1 MSGRLF
7 PDFAVMRASII
18 MSLILCAH
26 AANAAPQASQP
37 TFMERLTSAEQPL
50 QVTGIALSG
59 PGEAVLSSA
68 VNKARYVLIGEDH
81 LSREIPRFTTA
92 LCQMMAPQGLQAL
105 AVEIGPEAAR
115 IVNDNLRRPDRI
127 DRLSRYMAAHPD
139 AIAFQNGRDE
149 SDMAAACAES
159 AGPAFSVWGLDQEFF
174 GAAGSLFEAM
184 IAAKPG
190 PIAKAA
196 IERLMAQDRVDTAAA
211 LVSGSPNQLLIYS
224 MTDAQ
229 VAQSRAAIVQDGGPR
244 VRQLFDGLAETRAIF
259 LASATGE
266 GDPNGQR
273 ARLMKRTLA
282 GYFAAKPT
290 NTGRIL
296 FKFGDNHMGKGFS
309 ALGQRDLGNFVAERA
324 EGEGTAS
331 LHMVVLGGR
340 GVHAFY
346 NGVGR
351 QARQEPFVMSDDK
364 DYAWAGDVLA
374 SRPKSASA
382 EDWLVVDLRELRDGP
397 SGDMTVQWRELIR
410 RYDIVVMAPGL
421 TPSMLVG
428 TR

>member
-7 PDFAVMRASII
+7 PDHTLVRVSII
-18 MSLILCAH
+18 LSAILGAH
-26 AANAAPQASQP
+26 AANAEPQALQP

-50 QVTGIALSG
+50 QVTETALSG
-59 PGEAVLSSA
+59 PGAAVLSSA

-127 DRLSRYMAAHPD
+127 DRLSRYMVAHPD

-149 SDMAAACAES
+149 SDMAAACAKS
-159 AGPAFSVWGLDQEFF
+159 AGPGFSVWGLDQEFF

-190 PIAKAA
+190 PIAKAS
-196 IERLMAQDRVDTAAA
+196 IERLMAQERVDTAAA
-211 LVSGSPNQLLIYS
+211 LVSGSPDKLLVYN

-229 VAQSRAAIVQDGGPR
+229 VAQTRAAIMQDGGPR
-244 VRQLFDGLAETRAIF
+244 VRQLLDGLAETRAIF

-266 GDPNGQR
+266 GDPNGER

-282 GYFAAKPT
+282 GYLAAKPT

-324 EGEGTAS
+324 EGEGAAS

-351 QARQEPFVMSDDK
+351 QARQEPFIMSDDK
-364 DYAWAGDVLA
+364 DYAWTGDVLA

-382 EDWLVVDLRELRDGP
+382 EDWLVVDLRKLRDGP
-397 SGDMTVQWRELIR
+397 SGEMTAQWRELIR

-421 TPSMLVG
+421 TPSTLVG

>member
-1 MSGRLF
+1 MSGRPF
-7 PDFAVMRASII
+7 TDGTVMRASII
-18 MSLILCAH
+18 LSAILCAH
-26 AANAAPQASQP
+26 AANAAPQTSQP

-50 QVTGIALSG
+50 HVTGTVLSG
-59 PGEAVLSSA
+59 PGEAVLRSA

-115 IVNDNLRRPDRI
+115 VVNDNLRRPDRI
-127 DRLSRYMAAHPD
+127 DRLSLYMVAHPD

-149 SDMAAACAES
+149 SDMSAACARS

-174 GAAGSLFEAM
+174 GAAGHLLEAM
-184 IAAKPG
+184 IAARPG
-190 PIAKAA
+190 PAAKAA
-196 IERLMAQDRVDTAAA
+196 IERLMIQDRDDTASA
-211 LVSGSPNQLLIYS
+211 LVSGSPGKLLIYA

-229 VAQSRAAIVQDGGPR
+229 VAQTRAVIMQDGGPR
-244 VRQLFDGLAETRAIF
+244 VRQLFDGLAETRAIY

-266 GDPNGQR
+266 GDPNGRR

-282 GYFAAKPT
+282 GYLPATPT
-290 NTGRIL
+290 TTSRVL
-296 FKFGDNHMGKGFS
+296 FKFGDNHMGKGFN

-324 EGEGTAS
+324 EGEGATS
-331 LHMVVLGGR
+331 LHMVVVGGK
-340 GVHAFY
+340 GIHALY

-351 QARQEPFVMSDDK
+351 QARQEAFVMSDDK

-382 EDWLVVDLRELRDGP
+382 EDWLVVDLRKLRDGP
-397 SGDMTVQWRELIR
+397 SGDMTVQWRELIQ
-410 RYDIVVMAPGL
+410 RYDIVVMAPEL
-421 TPSMLVG
+421 TPSTLVG

>member
-1 MSGRLF
+1 MSGRLS
-7 PDFAVMRASII
+7 PDRTLVRVSII
-18 MSLILCAH
+18 LSAILGAH
-26 AANAAPQASQP
+26 AANAKPQALQP
-37 TFMERLTSAEQPL
+37 TFMERLTSVEQPL
-50 QVTGIALSG
+50 QVTETALSG
-59 PGEAVLSSA
+59 PGAAVLSSA

-115 IVNDNLRRPDRI
+115 VVNDNLRRPDRI
-127 DRLSRYMAAHPD
+127 DRLSRYMVAHPD

-149 SDMAAACAES
+149 SDMAATCAKS
-159 AGPAFSVWGLDQEFF
+159 AGPGFSVWGLDQEFF

-211 LVSGSPNQLLIYS
+211 LVSGSPNKLLIYS
-224 MTDAQ
+224 LTDAQ
-229 VAQSRAAIVQDGGPR
+229 VAQTRAAIMQDGGPR
-244 VRQLFDGLAETRAIF
+244 VRKLFDGLAETRAIF

-266 GDPNGQR
+266 GDPNGER

-282 GYFAAKPT
+282 GYLAAKPK

-324 EGEGTAS
+324 EGEGATS
-331 LHMVVLGGR
+331 LHMVVLGGS

-351 QARQEPFVMSDDK
+351 QARQEPFIMSDDK
-364 DYAWAGDVLA
+364 DYGWTGDVLA

-382 EDWLVVDLRELRDGP
+382 EDWLVVDLRKLRDGP
-397 SGDMTVQWRELIR
+397 SGKMTAQWRELIR

-421 TPSMLVG
+421 TPSTLIG